1 LLHSFA
7 AGDRNDLAYNAD
19 GSLNIYIQH
28 TSPGKA
34 KESNCLPAPK
44 GTLGITLRLYGPKQK
59 ALNGTWVPPAPKKV
73 K

>member
-1 LLHSFA
+1 MLHSFA
-7 AGDRNDLAYNAD
+7 VGDRNDLAYNAD

-44 GTLGITLRLYGPKQK
+44 ETLGITLRL
-59 ALNGTWVPPAPKKV
+59 
-73 K
+73 